1 MCVYCNGDEV
11 TCEVFVEPLTN
22 EYYLKAEYENVYGIS
37 FCPYCGRSLYEQN
50 DKSKIVLAIKDITDI
65 VEWANVK

>member
-1 MCVYCNGDEV
+1 MCVYCDGDES

-22 EYYLKAEYENVYGIS
+22 EYYLKTEFENVYGIS

-50 DKSKIVLAIKDITDI
+50 DKSADTD
-65 VEWANVK
+65 